1 MPVSARLI
9 LLATLTFSL
18 TACSAIT
25 NDDPK
30 PMARGY
36 ASYAEPYKSA
46 PGPAAPSIGYPYSM
60 VRNNAVVEDMRYA
73 AADLVA
79 KLDKSVSFSD
89 DKIFLA
95 HTTQSPF
102 YNTLDYLLRDELTKG
117 GYVVVGTSQGAVPI
131 TVTADEA
138 NPAPEKEEP
147 AAKSIYRPLRL
158 SLIVGGTAG
167 KPARHVSGVYEL
179 PTYGFAPTTVAET
192 EEKKP
197 EKKTAPK
204 AAAPKGTA
212 KVAPVTKEPITQEAA
227 KSKPIAL
234 QRITE

>member
-1 MPVSARLI
+1 MLLSARLI

-18 TACSAIT
+18 SACSAIT
-25 NDDPK
+25 NGDPS

-46 PGPAAPSIGYPYSM
+46 PGPKAPSIGYPYSM

-73 AADLVA
+73 ASDLVA

-89 DKIFLA
+89 DKIYLA

-102 YNTLDYLLRDELTKG
+102 YNTLDYLLRDELTKS
-117 GYVVVGTSQGAVPI
+117 GYVVVGTPQGAVPI
-131 TVTADEA
+131 TVVADEA
-138 NPAPEKEEP
+138 NPAPEKEP
-147 AAKSIYRPLRL
+147 AEKSIYRPLRL
-158 SLIVGGTAG
+158 SLIVGGTAD
-167 KPARHVSGVYEL
+167 KPARHVSGIYEL
-179 PTYGFAPTTVAET
+179 PTYGFAPTAVEET
-192 EEKKP
+192 EDKKAEKKATP
-197 EKKTAPK
+197 KPAPHN
-204 AAAPKGTA
+204 GTA
-212 KVAPVTKEPITQEAA
+212 KVAPVKKEPITQEAA

>member
-1 MPVSARLI
+1 MLLSARPVI
-9 LLATLTFSL
+9 LAVIAFSL
-18 TACSAIT
+18 SACSAIT
-25 NDDPK
+25 NGDPS

-36 ASYAEPYKSA
+36 ASYAEPYKST
-46 PGPAAPSIGYPYSM
+46 PGPKAPFIGYPYSM

-89 DKIFLA
+89 DKIYLA

-102 YNTLDYLLRDELTKG
+102 YNTLDYLLRDELTKS
-117 GYVVVGTSQGAVPI
+117 GYVVVGTPQGAVPV
-131 TVTADEA
+131 TLTADEA
-138 NPAPEKEEP
+138 TPALDDKT
-147 AAKSIYRPLRL
+147 AKKPDYRPLRL
-158 SLIVGGTAG
+158 SLVVGGSPTM
-167 KPARHVSGVYEL
+167 PARHVSGVYEL
-179 PTYGFAPTTVAET
+179 PAYGFAPTALEET
-192 EEKKP
+192 EVKKS

-212 KVAPVTKEPITQEAA
+212 KVAPVKKEPITQEAA

>member
-1 MPVSARLI
+1 MPVSTRLI

-25 NDDPK
+25 NGDPS

-89 DKIFLA
+89 DKIYLA
-95 HTTQSPF
+95 HTVQSPF

-117 GYVVVGTSQGAVPI
+117 GYVVVGTPQGAVPI

-138 NPAPEKEEP
+138 NTAPEKEV

-158 SLIVGGTAG
+158 SLIVDGTEG
-167 KPARHVSGVYEL
+167 KPERHVSGVYEL
-179 PTYGFAPTTVAET
+179 PTYGFAPTAVEET

-197 EKKTAPK
+197 EKKICPK
-204 AAAPKGTA
+204 AAALKGTA